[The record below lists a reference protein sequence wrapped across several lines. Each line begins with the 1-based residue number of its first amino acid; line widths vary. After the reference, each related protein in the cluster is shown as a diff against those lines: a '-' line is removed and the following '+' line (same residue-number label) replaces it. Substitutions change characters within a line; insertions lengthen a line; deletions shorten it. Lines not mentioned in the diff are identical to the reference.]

1 MRQKPYFKAPPDD
14 LDPESAAKIAWENHK
29 KSGRVIRCAVP
40 PYVVNPLSLS
50 VQANGKRR
58 LILDLRYVN
67 RHLQKKRIKYE
78 DWKVAISYFEV
89 GAYMFT
95 FDHQCYLGFSGVDP
109 VPKRTQFYRFTV
121 LPFGLSSAPHIFTK
135 IMKPLVK
142 YWRLNG
148 ARIALI
154 LDDGWGIASSRDE
167 CASLSKTV
175 KDDLLS
181 AGFVSNDDK
190 SIWEPC
196 KSILWLG
203 ILWHSD
209 SGAIEIRE
217 RRVAEIVSTVCS
229 IIDCE
234 SVISARL
241 TGQIISTDPVVGS
254 VSRIMTRHCFMSSA
268 CAPYWDAFLKLEKLE
283 NCLVVPPVV
292 LIARVL
298 HYLKV
303 QRALATL
310 VIPFWPSSSFWPLI
324 TFTYAAAVQ
333 GYVLE
338 DGCRALMHGRNTN
351 SLLGSKSFR
360 GQVAGIRFDF
370 RSRQEGKLNISKVK
384 WPHNIHT
391 YCCMYMKK
399 KNERKS
405 KVCKIE

>member
-135 IMKPLVK
+135 VMKPLVK

-324 TFTYAAAVQ
+324 TCTYAAAVL

-338 DGCRALMHGRNTN
+338 DGFRALMHGRNKKFPFGIEIF
-351 SLLGSKSFR
+351 SWASCR
-360 GQVAGIRFDF
+360 HQV
-370 RSRQEGKLNISKVK
+370 
-384 WPHNIHT
+384 
-391 YCCMYMKK
+391 
-399 KNERKS
+399 
-405 KVCKIE
+405 